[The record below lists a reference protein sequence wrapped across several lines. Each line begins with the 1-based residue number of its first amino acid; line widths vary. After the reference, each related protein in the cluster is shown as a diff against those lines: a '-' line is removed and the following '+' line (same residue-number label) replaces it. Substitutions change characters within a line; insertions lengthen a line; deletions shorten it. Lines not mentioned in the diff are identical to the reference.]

1 MPQILLLIPGKGAT
15 LSPPLTWQSS
25 PSPQIVHFDTER
37 IEPTSAMDIFN
48 RNINFDALFKFSH
61 ISTSTQQHLKK
72 VYASFALCMFLA
84 AAGAYVNVA
93 TQLIQLELAHALSWA
108 SLTSYS
114 VLQFGLL
121 TGLGALGLMIWLMA
135 TPHSRETEVKRLAM
149 LAGFAFLT
157 GVNLGPLLE
166 MCIAINPSIIA
177 TAFLGTAVI
186 FSCFSLSALFAK
198 RRAYLYLGGVLF
210 SGLFL
215 MLFFSLI
222 NIFLG
227 STLLFTANLYIGLL
241 VMCGFVLFDTQL
253 IIEKAENGDKDYIW
267 HCVDLFLDFVNIFR
281 ELMVI
286 LGISENNKKKKDK

>member
-1 MPQILLLIPGKGAT
+1 
-15 LSPPLTWQSS
+15 
-25 PSPQIVHFDTER
+25 
-37 IEPTSAMDIFN
+37 MDVFN
-48 RNINFDALFKFSH
+48 RNINLDALFKFSH
-61 ISTSTQQHLKK
+61 ISASTQQHLKM

-84 AAGAYVNVA
+84 ATGAYVNVV
-93 TQLIQLELAHALSWA
+93 TQL
-108 SLTSYS
+108 
-114 VLQFGLL
+114 VQFGLM
-121 TGLGALGLMIWLMA
+121 TGLGALGLMIWLMS
-135 TPHSRETEVKRLAM
+135 TPHSQETEQKRLGM

-166 MCIAINPSIIA
+166 MCININPSIIP

-186 FSCFSLSALFAK
+186 FTCFSLSALYAR
-198 RRAYLYLGGVLF
+198 RRAYLYLGGFLL

-227 STLLFTANLYIGLL
+227 STMLFTANLYLGLM

-253 IIEKAENGDKDYIW
+253 IIEKAECGDKDYIW

-286 LGISENNKKKKDK
+286 LGMNESNKKKKK